1 MAGKEKSIE
10 EFVKEQ
16 IAKWGSMVGENGR
29 KQEAHIP
36 VITVSS
42 EPGSGGTIIAQEVAK
57 RLGFDYFHKDIIE
70 GISKS
75 AKIRA
80 SVIETLEKERMSGIE
95 DFISSL
101 VKEHYLWPGIYM
113 EHLLK
118 VVSTIGKHGRAVIVG
133 RGANFILPPE
143 ERFSVRVMAPLEI
156 RIQNIVNH
164 YATSEKNARRRVI
177 RRESKRRAFI
187 RQSFNADISDPLN
200 YDLTINTGKTGSE
213 SAVEAIIG
221 AVMGTLSG
229 KSRMKKRLSPVPK

>member
-1 MAGKEKSIE
+1 MAKTEKSIE
-10 EFVKEQ
+10 QFVKEQ
-16 IAKWGSMVGENGR
+16 IVKWQSMVAEEDR
-29 KQEAHIP
+29 KQEAQIP

-42 EPGSGGTIIAQEVAK
+42 EPGSGGTIVAQEVAK
-57 RLGFDYFHKDIIE
+57 RLGFDYFHRDIIE
-70 GISKS
+70 GIAKS

-143 ERFSVRVMAPLEI
+143 ERFSVRVVAPLEI
-156 RIQNIVNH
+156 RIQNIARH
-164 YATSEKNARRRVI
+164 YETTEKNAMRRVI

-187 RQSFNADISDPLN
+187 RQSFHADISDPHH
-200 YDLTINTGKTGSE
+200 YDLTINTGKTGTGT
-213 SAVEAIIG
+213 AVEAIIG
-221 AVMGTLSG
+221 AVMGNLSG
-229 KSRMKKRLSPVPK
+229 KSSTKKRPRPVPK